1 MSGTVLGH
9 AVRLPLARLAE
20 AGSSRVLLQ
29 GGVLRVAKISVVGG
43 SQRD

>member
-9 AVRLPLARLAE
+9 AVRLARLAE

-29 GGVLRVAKISVVGG
+29 GGVLRVAKIAVVGG
-43 SQRD
+43 SQWD